1 MEDPKS
7 GETMIERILVLLDKT
22 PPAESALKIASSM
35 AAINKA
41 ELLGVHIEDQGRFSK
56 VNIITAA
63 IENLTGSPITETIR
77 PPAEYLAEEE
87 RLEKETI
94 ELHTLFQEAVQKTG
108 IEGRFLSLRGNPIE
122 VATES
127 ARRVDFVVLGNE
139 SSTDNFYG
147 HRLTELV
154 QSLVH
159 QAARPV
165 LIVPHEPMG
174 EERIV
179 IAYDGS
185 APSERTLRA
194 TAEFARSI
202 DIDEVHLLTVLGD
215 RAEAEKIQSSAI
227 DYLRGYD
234 LDITAVIVPG
244 SPGEVIAEYAN
255 NLDTTI
261 LALGAFGAS
270 PLKERLFGS
279 VTEKVLTHSAAA
291 VLVCG

>member
-1 MEDPKS
+1 
-7 GETMIERILVLLDKT
+7 MIERILVILDNT
-22 PPAESALKIASSM
+22 PPSESALNIASSM

-41 ELLGVHIEDQGRFSK
+41 ELLGVHIEDQARFEK
-56 VNIITAA
+56 VNIVAA
-63 IENLTGSPITETIR
+63 TLENLTGSPIVPTLR
-77 PPAEYLAEEE
+77 PPAEYLEEE
-87 RLEKETI
+87 EKIEKETV
-94 ELHTLFQEAVQKTG
+94 ELHQKFQAAIDRAQ

-122 VATES
+122 IAAES
-127 ARRVDFVVLGNE
+127 ARRVDFVIVGND
-139 SSTDNFYG
+139 SAGASFYG
-147 HRLTELV
+147 HKLTELV
-154 QSLVH
+154 QTLVH

-165 LIVPHEPMG
+165 LIVPHEPTG

-194 TAEFARSI
+194 AAEFARSV
-202 DIDEVHLLTVLGD
+202 DLDEAHLLTVSSD
-215 RAEAEKIQSSAI
+215 KAEAERIQSSAI
-227 DYLRGYD
+227 DYLRAYD
-234 LDITAVIVPG
+234 LDVTAVIVPG
-244 SPGEVIAEYAN
+244 SPGEVIPEYAN

>member
-1 MEDPKS
+1 
-7 GETMIERILVLLDKT
+7 MIERILVFLENT
-22 PPAESALKIASSM
+22 PPSESALKIASSM
-35 AAINKA
+35 AGINNA
-41 ELLGVHIEDQGRFSK
+41 ELIGVHIEDQNRFSR

-63 IENLTGSPITETIR
+63 IENLTGSPITETVR
-77 PPAEYLAEEE
+77 PPAEFLAEEE
-87 RLEKETI
+87 LVEKETV
-94 ELHTLFQEAVQKTG
+94 ELHQRFQDATQRAR

-127 ARRVDFVVLGNE
+127 ARRVDFVILG
-139 SSTDNFYG
+139 TDVTKDTFYG
-147 HRLTELV
+147 RRLTELV

-159 QAARPV
+159 HAARPV
-165 LIVPHEPMG
+165 LIVPHEPIG

-185 APSERTLRA
+185 PPAERTLRA

-202 DIDEVHLLTVLGD
+202 DIDEVHLLTVMAD
-215 RAEAEKIQSSAI
+215 RSEAEKIQSSAL

-234 LDITAVIVPG
+234 LDVTGVIVAG
-244 SPGEVIAEYAN
+244 SPGEVIPAYAN

-261 LALGAFGAS
+261 LALGAFGGS
-270 PLKERLFGS
+270 PLKEKLFGS